1 MNARIL
7 RNRPTF
13 AAIITLTAAAG
24 ATNAQ
29 SVLSVSLIAPL
40 QDMLSLHAVGVAGSG
55 ADAAVAYQALHL
67 DGSSSVGLYGPSGF
81 ASLPGSHSSGAS
93 LSQFRAADWSWGL
106 SQGGTVAGSSGA
118 GQGRATLWT
127 VSPTSPPELHLL
139 DDGSSSV
146 LSSVARCVTTDAQS
160 AFGSV
165 VSLDNG
171 AVSSRAVAWRR
182 SGLNFTKIEFRLAD
196 GFDSS
201 DALAC
206 DETGSVVAGFVSSSS
221 TGSSRAAIWSGDSL
235 HLYGGLDND
244 CDGRFVALSND
255 GSAALFQG
263 VCDSSGSS
271 RSVSAIFRPSTGTWF
286 ALPGRGG
293 EDCDDTYAFAMS
305 ADGRVVGGSS
315 VCADGSSSAT
325 FWTFS
330 NDAYVASDLAVV
342 LAGSSFADQFAGVT
356 LLSITGV
363 SADGLTFVGDA
374 VDSTG
379 ASMMFRVTVPT
390 PGSAA
395 LLGLAGLL
403 TARRRR

>member
-106 SQGGTVAGSSGA
+106 SQGGTVAGASGA
-118 GQGRATLWT
+118 GQGRATLWS

-139 DDGSSSV
+139 DDGSSSSSSV
-146 LSSVARCVTTDAQS
+146 LSSVARCITTDGES

-165 VSLDNG
+165 VSLENG
-171 AVSSRAVAWRR
+171 MVTRQAVAWYDK
-182 SGLNFTKIEFRLAD
+182 SSPKLALHAAP

-206 DETGSVVAGFVSSSS
+206 DATGSVVAGFVSSSS

-263 VCDSSGSS
+263 V
-271 RSVSAIFRPSTGTWF
+271 
-286 ALPGRGG
+286 
-293 EDCDDTYAFAMS
+293 
-305 ADGRVVGGSS
+305 
-315 VCADGSSSAT
+315 
-325 FWTFS
+325 
-330 NDAYVASDLAVV
+330 
-342 LAGSSFADQFAGVT
+342 
-356 LLSITGV
+356 
-363 SADGLTFVGDA
+363 
-374 VDSTG
+374 
-379 ASMMFRVTVPT
+379 
-390 PGSAA
+390 
-395 LLGLAGLL
+395 
-403 TARRRR
+403 